1 MGKYV
6 QYGCGQIAPDG
17 WLNFDVSPT
26 LRLQRVPLLRLILKP
41 YFDVHFP
48 KNAKYGNIL
57 KSLPGISE
65 NSCDAVFSSHVL
77 EHISLISCRL
87 ALKNTYKI
95 LKPDGVF
102 RVIIPDLWPCVEK
115 YIKEYKQEETSASI
129 NFINCT
135 MMGTEKRLY
144 GFKAFMKAN
153 YGSEA
158 HLWMWD
164 KYSFAE
170 EIKKVGFKSVKP
182 YSFTDKKDKMFELV
196 EEEERFRDSL
206 AFEAI
211 K

>member
-1 MGKYV
+1 MSKYV

-48 KNAKYGNIL
+48 KNAKYGNIV
-57 KSLPGISE
+57 KGLPGISE

-77 EHISLISCRL
+77 EHISLNSCRI

-115 YIKEYKQEETSASI
+115 YIKEYKQADKDASI

-170 EIKKVGFKSVKP
+170 EIRKVGFKSVKP

>member
-1 MGKYV
+1 MGRYV
-6 QYGCGQIAPDG
+6 QYGCGQIASDE

-26 LRLQRVPLLRLILKP
+26 LRLQKIPLLRLFLKP
-41 YFDVHFP
+41 YFDVNFP
-48 KNAKYGNIL
+48 KNVKYGNIV
-57 KSLPGISE
+57 KGLPCISKD
-65 NSCDAVFSSHVL
+65 SCDAVFCSHVL
-77 EHISLISCRL
+77 EHLSLKSCRI

-95 LKPDGVF
+95 LKPGGVF
-102 RVIIPDLWPCVEK
+102 RVILPDLWPCVEK
-115 YIKEYKQEETSASI
+115 YIKEFEQKDTNASI

-144 GFKAFMKAN
+144 GLKSFLKTN

-170 EIKKVGFKSVKP
+170 EIRKAGFKIIKP
-182 YSFTDKKDKMFELV
+182 YNFFDKKDKMFELV
-196 EEEERFRDSL
+196 EEEERFIDSL